1 MDIGIF
7 QQDISR
13 HLLLEEKLQ
22 KVENILIEN
31 HDLNLLLLPELF
43 LSSYATEDYIKK
55 ITFNEICL
63 FQKEIL
69 KLSNQYSCA
78 IAYGYPELEKDLRF
92 NSLSIVKLGKQVFNH
107 RKTVLPP
114 SVMEKNLF
122 SLGTNLSLFELDG
135 VKCSALIC
143 YEFEFP
149 ELVRKLA
156 KAGVQL
162 ILIPTALSEE
172 FKFVSQEM
180 LKTRAFE
187 NQVVLAYANYSGS
200 LDHQNFCGQSAI
212 VNEKGEDLIRA
223 DNTEKLIK
231 YNVKFEDQSQ
241 RRERLPYFKDYINLE
256 VEDC

>member
-1 MDIGIF
+1 MNIGIF
-7 QQDISR
+7 QQNISR
-13 HLLLEEKLQ
+13 YLLLEEKLQ

-43 LSSYATEDYIKK
+43 LSSYTREDYIQK
-55 ITFNEICL
+55 ITFNDTHL
-63 FQKEIL
+63 FQKKIL
-69 KLSNQYSCA
+69 ELSNQYSCA

-92 NSLSIVKLGKQVFNH
+92 NSMSVVKSGRQVFNH

-122 SLGTNLSLFELDG
+122 SLGMKFSLFELNG
-135 VKCSALIC
+135 VKCSSLIC

-149 ELVRKLA
+149 EFVRKLA

-187 NQVVLAYANYSGS
+187 NQVVLAYANYCGS
-200 LDHQNFCGQSAI
+200 LDGQNYCGQSAI
-212 VNEKGEDLIRA
+212 VNEKGEDLVRA
-223 DNTEKLIK
+223 NSTEQLIV
-231 YNVKFEDQSQ
+231 YDVTFEDQSQ
-241 RRERLPYFKDYINLE
+241 RRERLPYFKDIVNLE
-256 VEDC
+256 VEDH